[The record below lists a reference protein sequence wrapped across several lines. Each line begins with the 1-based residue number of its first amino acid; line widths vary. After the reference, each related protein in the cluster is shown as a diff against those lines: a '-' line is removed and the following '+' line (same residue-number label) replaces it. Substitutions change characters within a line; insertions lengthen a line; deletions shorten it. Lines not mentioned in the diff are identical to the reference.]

1 MKKTLLF
8 KSIAFFAILALI
20 ANASQAQVKI
30 TEVMSSSGTNGT
42 ADWFELTNLGI
53 TDVDIT
59 GWKMDDSSFAL
70 ATAYALNGVT
80 SIPAGKSVIFL
91 ESSSAVTDIAT
102 FKTFWGLNDNV
113 LIGTYTGSQIGLSSS
128 NDGVII
134 FDGSGVE
141 VNRVS
146 FAAATT
152 GSTFYW
158 LYDKSAPSYVLSS
171 TGVSTVGT
179 VAGVTSSQITITSVD
194 ALGNIGSPGTAVVGG
209 LTSRVDNPIV
219 ISWKLEG
226 NTLRFAQLPQTNV
239 VLFSVDGKKVADYLP
254 ASNIELKLK
263 KGAYILRVE
272 NQSTKIMLQ

>member
-1 MKKTLLF
+1 
-8 KSIAFFAILALI
+8 
-20 ANASQAQVKI
+20 
-30 TEVMSSSGTNGT
+30 MSSSGTNGT
-42 ADWFELTNLGI
+42 ADWFELTNLGT

-59 GWKMDDSSFAL
+59 GWKMDDNSFAL

-113 LIGTYTGSQIGLSSS
+113 LIGTYTGSQISLGSGG
-128 NDGVII
+128 DGVII
-134 FDGSGVE
+134 FDATGTE

-146 FAAATT
+146 FGAATT

-158 LYDKSAPSYVLSS
+158 VYKADF
-171 TGVSTVGT
+171 TVETNATISLEGT
-179 VAGVTSSQITITSVD
+179 VSGVTASQITIKS
-194 ALGNIGSPGTAVVGG
+194 ANSLNNIGSPGTAVVGG
-209 LTSRVDNPIV
+209 LTSGVDNPTV
-219 ISWKLEG
+219 ASWKLEG
-226 NTLRFAQLPQTNV
+226 NTLHFAQLPLTNV
-239 VLFSVDGKKVADYLP
+239 ALFSVDGKKVADYLP